1 MSYIKEKMP
10 IQTKK
15 NILLIVIAL
24 NCFLVFSKNPLQI
37 EENKQ
42 VITRDSLEYF
52 LNKASKS
59 INTAN
64 LQEALNI
71 IITAQE
77 LAIKRF
83 EKNPLG
89 KADLILAHLFTELG
103 DLKIAEIHIK
113 KAIER
118 LKVDNKLEDL
128 AKSYN
133 LYGNIT
139 LLQNKFDQSAHYL
152 NKAFELVKNN
162 NLEHLE
168 SNIYLNQGKLQLAK
182 KQHEESLT
190 LFEKGLKT
198 IDSTAYNYTLASL
211 HIHKAKALISLNKI
225 EDAIIEN
232 DIAMRIAK
240 NHKYRELISESLK
253 LYSQAH
259 EKNKDYQIAL
269 NNLKIHQKFKDSLFN
284 TNKEIIAQEANA
296 KLNLDESNF
305 IIEELTEQT
314 NKQQKSLQMGKLTMI
329 LSIALIT
336 ILSLLTLSLYKN
348 NNLRARAN
356 ELLQNK
362 NTELILAKENAER
375 ASEAKVQFL
384 STITHE
390 LRTPLYAVTGLTHL
404 LLEESPTP
412 NQKEHLNSL
421 KFSGEYLLSLI
432 NNILDLNKLEANKV
446 ELENTTFNL
455 QKRINDVLIALGKSA
470 KDRNNEL
477 HYEFDKGIPSKL
489 KGDPLKIS
497 QILINLIGNS
507 IKFTQ
512 NGDIWIRV
520 KLSNQLDN
528 KVYLHF
534 EIEDNGVGISEK
546 KQKSI
551 FENFTQGS
559 VQINRKFG
567 GTGLGLS
574 IVKNLL
580 NLMDSKIRLES
591 ELGKGSKFYFDLK
604 FDVVIDTSINY
615 NNEIK
620 KVDHS
625 IMKDKYV
632 LVVEDNKINQL
643 ITRKILEK
651 NNMKCDVADNG
662 DIAIEKAKDQTFDLI
677 LMDIHMPGI
686 SGIEAT
692 KMIREFDKVIPIVA
706 LTAVTL
712 DDNLDEFYNNGF
724 DDIIPKPYKTEEF
737 FTKLHRAFS
746 KNKVKTNLES

>member
-1 MSYIKEKMP
+1 MP
-10 IQTKK
+10 IQIKHFILI
-15 NILLIVIAL
+15 ILLS
-24 NCFLVFSKNPLQI
+24 CYFKTFSQVEGI
-37 EENKQ
+37 EQNTQVKDSIENYL
-42 VITRDSLEYF
+42 T
-52 LNKASKS
+52 KASEA
-59 INTAN
+59 INTDQLAT
-64 LQEALNI
+64 ALHNI
-71 IITAQE
+71 TQAKE
-77 LAIKRF
+77 LAIAHQDQTYSA
-83 EKNPLG
+83 
-89 KADLILAHLFTELG
+89 KANRVLAELYLELG
-103 DLKIAEIHIK
+103 DLKSAKEQII
-113 KAIER
+113 KAIKIQTEQGDENG
-118 LKVDNKLEDL
+118 LGNSYNVCGAILTKEKDFETAKKHLDL
-128 AKSYN
+128 ASS
-133 LYGNIT
+133 LI
-139 LLQNKFDQSAHYL
+139 
-152 NKAFELVKNN
+152 EKNN
-162 NLEHLE
+162 IKVLEGPLKINFGLLSIAMNEPEAAIEHFNSGLPKIE
-168 SNIYLNQGKLQLAK
+168 SLNQSYYKAKLYI
-182 KQHEESLT
+182 
-190 LFEKGLKT
+190 G
-198 IDSTAYNYTLASL
+198 
-211 HIHKAKALISLNKI
+211 KAKAQMMIGLLD
-225 EDAIIEN
+225 DAVATNEL
-232 DIAMRIAK
+232 AMQIGSEMG
-240 NHKYRELISESLK
+240 YFEIQSESFE
-253 LYSQAH
+253 LYSQIYQ
-259 EKNKDYQIAL
+259 EKGEFETSL
-269 NNLKIHQKFKDSLFN
+269 TNLRSHQKIKDSLFSI
-284 TNKEIIAQEANA
+284 NKEIIAQEAGA
-296 KLNLDESNF
+296 KLNLEDDKFE
-305 IIEELTEQT
+305 IEELKEE
-314 NKQQKSLQMGKLTMI
+314 NKQQQKSLKLGRLTTI

-446 ELENTTFNL
+446 EIENTSFNL

-470 KDRNNEL
+470 KDRNNKL
-477 HYEFDKGIPSKL
+477 HYDFDKSIPAKL

-512 NGDIWIRV
+512 NGDIWIKV
-520 KLSNQLDN
+520 KMINRIEN
-528 KVYLHF
+528 KVFLHF
-534 EIEDNGVGISEK
+534 EIKDNGVGISDK
-546 KQKSI
+546 KQQSI

-580 NLMDSKIRLES
+580 SLMDSEIKLES
-591 ELGKGSKFYFDLK
+591 ELGQGSRFHFDLK
-604 FDVVIDTSINY
+604 FEVFEDVVSNYQEEAKKIDYSVMVD
-615 NNEIK
+615 K
-620 KVDHS
+620 K
-625 IMKDKYV
+625 V

-651 NNMKCDVADNG
+651 NKMICDVADNG
-662 DIAIEKAKDQTFDLI
+662 DIAINKTKNNDFDLI

-692 KMIREFDKVIPIVA
+692 KQIREFNTEIPIVA

-712 DDNLDEFYNNGF
+712 DDNLDEFYHNGF
-724 DDIIPKPYKTEEF
+724 NDIIPKPYKTEEF
-737 FTKLHRAFS
+737 FTKLHKALS
-746 KNKVKTNLES
+746 KKQTTS

>member
-1 MSYIKEKMP
+1 MP
-10 IQTKK
+10 IQIKHF
-15 NILLIVIAL
+15 IIIIVL
-24 NCFLVFSKNPLQI
+24 SCSFLVSSQTEEIDENGLIGDAI
-37 EENKQ
+37 ENYL
-42 VITRDSLEYF
+42 V
-52 LNKASKS
+52 KASEA
-59 INTAN
+59 INTAQ
-64 LQEALNI
+64 LAIALKNI
-71 IITAQE
+71 TLAKE
-77 LAIKRF
+77 LAIEHQNRTYRAKINR
-83 EKNPLG
+83 
-89 KADLILAHLFTELG
+89 ILAEFYLELG
-103 DLKIAEIHIK
+103 DLKSAKVQVQNAIKIQLEEADEIALADSYSILGSINTKLGDFKNAKKHLELAFSLIK
-113 KAIER
+113 K
-118 LKVDNKLEDL
+118 
-128 AKSYN
+128 
-133 LYGNIT
+133 
-139 LLQNKFDQSAHYL
+139 
-152 NKAFELVKNN
+152 N
-162 NLEHLE
+162 NLEALE
-168 SNIYLNQGKLQLAK
+168 GPTKINIGLLALEMNQPKIAIEHFDSALPKIDLLNQSYYKAKL
-182 KQHEESLT
+182 
-190 LFEKGLKT
+190 
-198 IDSTAYNYTLASL
+198 YTN
-211 HIHKAKALISLNKI
+211 KAKAHIALDHLD
-225 EDAIIEN
+225 DAIIAN
-232 DIAMRIAK
+232 NLAMRKGNEMGYI
-240 NHKYRELISESLK
+240 EIQSESFE
-253 LYSQAH
+253 LYSQIYQK
-259 EKNKDYQIAL
+259 KNDFKTSL
-269 NNLKIHQKFKDSLFN
+269 RNLRSHQQLKDSLFN
-284 TNKEIIAQEANA
+284 INKEIIAQDARA
-296 KLNLDESNF
+296 KLSLEDDKEK
-305 IIEELTEQT
+305 IEELTEE
-314 NKQQKSLQMGKLTMI
+314 NKQQQKSLKQGRLTTI

-446 ELENTTFNL
+446 EVEHTSFNL

-470 KDRNNEL
+470 KDRNNKL
-477 HYEFDKGIPSKL
+477 HYDFDKSIPTKI

-512 NGDIWIRV
+512 NGDIWIKV
-520 KLSNQLDN
+520 ILVNQIEN
-528 KVYLHF
+528 KVFLNF
-534 EIEDNGVGISEK
+534 EIKDNGVGISDK
-546 KQKSI
+546 KQQSI

-580 NLMDSKIRLES
+580 SLMDSEIKLES
-591 ELGKGSKFYFDLK
+591 QLGQGSRFHFDLK
-604 FDVVIDTSINY
+604 FDVYKDVVSNYKEEAKKIDYSVLVN
-615 NNEIK
+615 K
-620 KVDHS
+620 K
-625 IMKDKYV
+625 V

-651 NNMKCDVADNG
+651 SKMICDVADNG
-662 DIAIEKAKDQTFDLI
+662 DIAVNKTKNNDFDLV

-692 KMIREFDKVIPIVA
+692 KLIREFNTDIPIVA

-724 DDIIPKPYKTEEF
+724 NDIIPKPYKTEEF
-737 FTKLHRAFS
+737 FTKLHKALS
-746 KNKVKTNLES
+746 KKEITS

>member
-1 MSYIKEKMP
+1 MP
-10 IQTKK
+10 TPIRQFIT
-15 NILLIVIAL
+15 ILLLICCFFTYSQSEKVPIKDSQIKDSIEHYLITASRSIDKAKLEQALYNATIAKEIAL
-24 NCFLVFSKNPLQI
+24 QNQ
-37 EENKQ
+37 
-42 VITRDSLEYF
+42 
-52 LNKASKS
+52 
-59 INTAN
+59 N
-64 LQEALNI
+64 LSYR
-71 IITAQE
+71 AQTNMV
-77 LAIKRF
+77 LAKLYR
-83 EKNPLG
+83 
-89 KADLILAHLFTELG
+89 ELG
-103 DLKIAEIHIK
+103 DLKKAEEQILD
-113 KAIER
+113 AIEIQQKENDESM
-118 LKVDNKLEDL
+118 LAHSYIIYGSIATKLGKFQTANEVLESALVLTKKKDMKGFEGSVKLNYGLLALAKNQPELAIKHFNSGLPIIDSYGQSYNKAKLYTNKARAQLALNQPEEAKKTNDL
-128 AKSYN
+128 AMQ
-133 LYGNIT
+133 I
-139 LLQNKFDQSAHYL
+139 
-152 NKAFELVKNN
+152 
-162 NLEHLE
+162 
-168 SNIYLNQGKLQLAK
+168 GK
-182 KQHEESLT
+182 
-190 LFEKGLKT
+190 EKG
-198 IDSTAYNYTLASL
+198 Y
-211 HIHKAKALISLNKI
+211 
-225 EDAIIEN
+225 
-232 DIAMRIAK
+232 
-240 NHKYRELISESLK
+240 SEIRSECYK
-253 LYSQAH
+253 LYSQIF
-259 EKNKDYQIAL
+259 EQKKEYL
-269 NNLKIHQKFKDSLFN
+269 TSLENLKIHQRIKDSLFSI
-284 TNKEIIAQEANA
+284 NKEIIAQEAGA
-296 KLNLDESNF
+296 KLNLNENNVL
-305 IIEELTEQT
+305 IEELTEE
-314 NKQQKSLQMGKLTMI
+314 NIQQLKSLKLGRLTTI

-446 ELENTTFNL
+446 ELENTSFNL
-455 QKRINDVLIALGKSA
+455 KKRINDVLIALGKSA
-470 KDRNNEL
+470 KDRKNKL
-477 HYEFDKGIPSKL
+477 HYEFDDSIPDKL
-489 KGDPLKIS
+489 KGDPLKVS

-520 KLSNQLDN
+520 KQINRIEN
-528 KVYLHF
+528 KIFLNF

-546 KQKSI
+546 KQQTI

-580 NLMDSKIRLES
+580 SIMDSEIKLES
-591 ELGKGSKFYFDLK
+591 TLGKGSKFFFNLK
-604 FDVVIDTSINY
+604 FEIFEDKNTNYLTESKNIDY
-615 NNEIK
+615 NIL
-620 KVDHS
+620 VDKH
-625 IMKDKYV
+625 I

-651 NNMKCDVADNG
+651 SKIICDVADNG
-662 DIAIEKAKDQTFDLI
+662 DIAVNKAKEKSFDLI

-692 KMIREFDKVIPIVA
+692 KQIREFDKDIPIIA

-712 DDNLDEFYNNGF
+712 DDNLDEFYDNGF
-724 DDIIPKPYKTEEF
+724 NDIIPKPYKTEEF
-737 FTKLHRAFS
+737 FTKLHKALAKKQTTS
-746 KNKVKTNLES
+746 